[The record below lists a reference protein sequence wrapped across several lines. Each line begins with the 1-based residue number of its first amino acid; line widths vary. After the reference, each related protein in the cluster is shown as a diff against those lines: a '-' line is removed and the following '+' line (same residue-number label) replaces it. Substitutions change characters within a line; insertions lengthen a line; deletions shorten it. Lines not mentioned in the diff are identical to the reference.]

1 MMGTPAM
8 KPVHLLLAASA
19 LTLAIGSLTFGTSA
33 AAQTMPDSFDVGR
46 GPQGELCRAQRVWN
60 DPAAKGLFDSVYV
73 VRCRGWT
80 DTTNVGRIGL
90 YTAGAAAVGPVRASV
105 AGRMA
110 CSVPGMVTIPGVG
123 AGEAARCR
131 NGEGGYAAFAATT
144 QVKRQLLAIDGL
156 ERFSANLAAAARAVA
171 GLGEAPAATAAP
183 GDGIALAAL
192 PAAPA
197 ALAALGGQAD
207 SAGIASRRSEVI
219 EYSVR
224 GQHGEARELA
234 TRYLAQLPTATT
246 VIDRADFTL
255 EASLASSNLGYEAA
269 AAAGFDQANDLL
281 TGLRGDAADASRRK
295 LMVYRSLEALNRRN
309 FAAALTAADA
319 ALDADARRVTTA
331 VATPLSDPAV
341 LSQLNA
347 SNARSALARRDQ
359 SWVGPTILQ
368 SQSHYARAVALRNLG
383 RAGEAPAALA
393 TANQLL
399 ARFDNSG
406 FDASSLQWL
415 RSAVAAEQGRTAR
428 QLKDLPGART
438 AFERS
443 VQSLE
448 VSTVYAGTPLLG
460 QRHLELANAALAVG
474 DAVAAR
480 AAFEKGFDILRLLGP
495 STASSVGGLDPYFD
509 LLVADAAAGGPS
521 ADAAKERFFEASQLV
536 SPPAVA
542 NQIAQLQ
549 KIFES
554 GTSDGAVRAK
564 TLQDLDRESRA
575 LAMKLTLMAPDAP
588 DRATLEADFATLTS
602 RASTV
607 RAELAGDQQYQQ
619 ATESVATLAELQ
631 KALRPGEA
639 YLKLVTLAGRT
650 HAMLVRADA
659 SALYR
664 TGADTAQ
671 LASLAQKVRGSIDGT
686 RAADGRTIVLVF
698 DVGAAH
704 NLKEALFAGAGNAL
718 NGVTTLITEPTG
730 PMTQL
735 PFGVLVDDQASVDS
749 FNASVKK
756 NSRDYTSVRFLV
768 RERRIDSAVS
778 PRSFLIS
785 RSVAPSRATQP
796 YIGLGNHQVPGQ
808 AELANL
814 PSQGAFKGQC
824 AAQGDALRAGFA
836 SLRPVGS
843 AEIAA
848 ARAAFGAGAEAVE
861 GAAFT
866 DTQVDDR
873 TGLGGRLRNFAVLHF
888 ATHGLKEGELE
899 CDSPP
904 ALVTSIAD
912 NADSDGLLSF
922 EEIASLSLDAN
933 LVALS
938 ACNTAASTSAART
951 NQSGFRNELG
961 QAATLNGLAR
971 AFMVAGTR
979 AVLTTHWAIPDSFR
993 SRDGRTIEASTRL
1006 ISQMFSAG
1014 RSGPMGDAL
1023 RQAQVGM
1030 INSIDTSH
1038 PYYWGAFMLVGDG
1051 ARPMLSAT
1059 GENGR

>member
-1 MMGTPAM
+1 MMGTPVK
-8 KPVHLLLAASA
+8 KPWHLLLAASA
-19 LTLAIGSLTFGTSA
+19 LTLGTPAVA
-33 AAQTMPDSFDVGR
+33 ATLPDNFDVGR

-73 VRCRGWT
+73 IRCRGWT
-80 DTTNVGRIGL
+80 DTTNVGHVGL
-90 YTAGAAAVGPVRASV
+90 YTAGAAAKAPVSASL
-105 AGRMA
+105 AARMA
-110 CSVPGMVTIPGVG
+110 CSAAGAVTLPGLGS
-123 AGEAARCR
+123 GEAARCR
-131 NGEGGYAAFAATT
+131 NGEGGYAAFAATAPM
-144 QVKRQLLAIDGL
+144 KRQLLAIDGL
-156 ERFSANLAAAARAVA
+156 ERFSANLAAAARAIAGVA
-171 GLGEAPAATAAP
+171 DAPAATAAP
-183 GDGIALAAL
+183 GGAIALAGLAD
-192 PAAPA
+192 APA

-234 TRYLAQLPTATT
+234 TRYLAQLPTATSA
-246 VIDRADFTL
+246 IDRADFTL
-255 EASLASSNLGYEAA
+255 EASLTSSNLGYDQA
-269 AAAGFDQANDLL
+269 AAAGFAQASDLL
-281 TGLRGDAADASRRK
+281 GNLRGGAADALRRK
-295 LMVYRSLEALNRRN
+295 LMVYRALEALNQRN

-319 ALDADARRVTTA
+319 ALEADARRVETA
-331 VATPLSDPAV
+331 AETPLADPVV
-341 LSQLNA
+341 LNQLNA

-359 SWVGPTILQ
+359 SWVGPTILAAQ
-368 SQSHYARAVALRNLG
+368 SNYARAVALRNLG
-383 RAGEAPAALA
+383 RVSEAPAVLT

-428 QLKDLPGART
+428 QLKDLPGARV
-438 AFERS
+438 AFEQS
-443 VQSLE
+443 VKALE
-448 VSTVYAGTPLLG
+448 NSSVYAGTPLLG
-460 QRHLELANAALAVG
+460 QRNVELANAALAVG
-474 DAVAAR
+474 DAAAAR

-509 LLVADAAAGGPS
+509 LLVADAAAGGPR

-542 NQIAQLQ
+542 SQIAQLQ

-575 LAMKLTLMAPDAP
+575 LAMRLTLMPADVPERPA
-588 DRATLEADFATLTS
+588 LEAELATLTS
-602 RASTV
+602 RAATV

-631 KALRPGEA
+631 KALWPGEA
-639 YLKLVTLAGRT
+639 YLKLVTLTGRT
-650 HAMLVRADA
+650 HAMLVRADR

-664 TGADTAQ
+664 AGADTAQ
-671 LASLAQKVRGSIDGT
+671 LASLAQKVRNSIDGT
-686 RAADGRTIVLVF
+686 RAGDGRTIVLVF
-698 DVGAAH
+698 DVGAAFD
-704 NLKEALFAGAGNAL
+704 LKEALFAGAGNGL
-718 NGVTTLITEPTG
+718 DGVTTLITEPTG

-735 PFGVLVDDQASVDS
+735 PFGVLVDDQSSVDA
-749 FNASVKK
+749 FKTSVKT
-756 NSRDYTSVRFLV
+756 NSRDYTGVHFLV

-785 RSVAPSRATQP
+785 RSVAPSRASQP
-796 YIGLGNHQVPGQ
+796 YIGLGNHAVPN
-808 AELANL
+808 ASELAGL
-814 PSQGAFKGQC
+814 PSHGAFKGQC
-824 AAQGDALRAGFA
+824 AVQADALRAGFA
-836 SLRPVGS
+836 SLRPVGQ

-848 ARAAFGAGAEAVE
+848 AQAAFGAGAEAVE
-861 GAAFT
+861 GTAFT
-866 DTQVDDR
+866 DMAVDDPKA
-873 TGLGGRLRNFAVLHF
+873 LGGRLRNFAVLHF

-912 NADSDGLLSF
+912 SGDSDGLLSF
-922 EEIASLSLDAN
+922 EEIAGLSLDAN

-938 ACNTAASTSAART
+938 ACNTAASTSTART
-951 NQSGFRNELG
+951 NQSGFRNEMG

-993 SRDGRTIEASTRL
+993 SRDGRTVEASTRL
-1006 ISQMFSAG
+1006 ISQMFSVG
-1014 RSGPMGDAL
+1014 RAGPMGDAL

-1030 INSIDTSH
+1030 INNIDTSH

-1051 ARPMLSAT
+1051 ARPMLSST
-1059 GENGR
+1059 GGNGR